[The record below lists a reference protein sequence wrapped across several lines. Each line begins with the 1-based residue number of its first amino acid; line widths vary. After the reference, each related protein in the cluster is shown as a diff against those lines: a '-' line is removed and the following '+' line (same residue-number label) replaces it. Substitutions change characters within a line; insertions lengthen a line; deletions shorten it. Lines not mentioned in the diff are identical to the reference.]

1 MLCDFGMTRVITSS
15 MSYKTSSSG
24 GNKGTSRYLAYE
36 LVALADK
43 YPIHTKASD
52 VWAFGMTVYVSY
64 AFKSIS
70 SIHNFHTLQTNLGAT
85 HMSKG
90 LWR

>member
-52 VWAFGMTVYVSY
+52 V
-64 AFKSIS
+64 
-70 SIHNFHTLQTNLGAT
+70 
-85 HMSKG
+85 
-90 LWR
+90 

>member
-52 VWAFGMTVYVSY
+52 VWAFGMIAYVSTF
-64 AFKSIS
+64 ALSF
-70 SIHNFHTLQTNLGAT
+70 
-85 HMSKG
+85 
-90 LWR
+90 

>member
-1 MLCDFGMTRVITSS
+1 MAQVTS
-15 MSYKTSSSG
+15 TE
-24 GNKGTSRYLAYE
+24 KGPNLFWAPE
-36 LVALADK
+36 LFDIK
-43 YPIHTKASD
+43 KCMKHSKASD

-70 SIHNFHTLQTNLGAT
+70 SIHNFHTLQINLGAT